1 MINKIQLE
9 NASAVQT
16 DDTTITITGPV
27 YSGAE
32 WHSDKEVV
40 TDLSYNSQ
48 THELTVI
55 KETLV
60 LKDPTT

>member
-1 MINKIQLE
+1 MTIQIQFE
-9 NASAVQT
+9 NATCVQT

-27 YSGAE
+27 HTGGE

-40 TDLSYNSQ
+40 TNLMYNHL

-55 KETLV
+55 KDTLV